1 VIGAAVDVGSNSV
14 HLLIAE
20 LLGDGLRHIRDESV
34 LLGLGD
40 SVAQHGE
47 IPPADTAQLIGALR
61 AYRDL
66 ARSLGAATITFVG
79 TQPLRE
85 ARNAGDVA
93 EQVEAATGIWVDVLS
108 ETAEARL
115 TYLGATG
122 GRAPAAPLLVVD
134 IGGGSTEVI
143 VGQPGRA
150 IGLASLR
157 TGSARLGDG
166 IVEHDPPTANELDRL
181 RMGAR
186 SLVGELTPA
195 DVSDAIFV
203 GGTATNLV
211 RLVPLTLDGLEQAHS
226 LLTSLSAAELV
237 ERYGVNSRRARQL
250 PAGLA
255 IVEGL
260 FAHYRLAEADVS
272 QASLR
277 DGAIIAAGDKLNP
290 RRR

>member
-14 HLLIAE
+14 HLLVAE
-20 LLGDGLRHIRDESV
+20 LLGDGLRYIRDESV

-47 IPPADTAQLIGALR
+47 IPPADAAQLIGALR

-66 ARSLGAATITFVG
+66 ARSLDAATVTFVG
-79 TQPLRE
+79 TQPLRH
-85 ARNAGDVA
+85 ARNAVDIG
-93 EQVEAATGIWVDVLS
+93 EQVEAATGLPLEVLS
-108 ETAEARL
+108 ETAEAEL

-122 GRAPAAPLLVVD
+122 GRAPASPLLVVD

-143 VGQPGRA
+143 VGRPGAA
-150 IGLASLR
+150 IEPASLP
-157 TGSARLGDG
+157 TGSARLGEG
-166 IVEHDPPTANELDRL
+166 IVEHDPPTASELDRL

-186 SLVGELTPA
+186 SLARDLAPA
-195 DVSDAIFV
+195 DVSGAIFV

-211 RLVPLTLDGLEQAHS
+211 RLVPLTLDGLEQAHG
-226 LLTSLSAAELV
+226 LLTSLTADELV
-237 ERYGVNSRRARQL
+237 ARYEVNSRRARQL

-255 IVEGL
+255 IVEAL
-260 FAHYRLAEADVS
+260 FARYRLVEAEVS

-277 DGAIIAAGDKLNP
+277 DGAIIAAVRG
-290 RRR
+290 

>member
-14 HLLIAE
+14 HLLVAE
-20 LLGDGLRHIRDESV
+20 LLGDGLRYLRDESV

-47 IPPADTAQLIGALR
+47 VPPADVARLIEALSG
-61 AYRDL
+61 YRDL
-66 ARSLGAATITFVG
+66 ARSLDAATVTFVA
-79 TQPLRE
+79 TQPLRQ
-85 ARNAGDVA
+85 ARNAADIVG
-93 EQVEAATGIWVDVLS
+93 QVEAAIGLPLDVLS
-108 ETAEARL
+108 ETAEAEL

-122 GRAPAAPLLVVD
+122 GREPSAPLLVVD

-143 VGQPGRA
+143 VGRPGEA
-150 IGLASLR
+150 IEPTSLP
-157 TGSARLGDG
+157 TGSARLGEG

-186 SLVGELTPA
+186 SLARELAPT
-195 DVSDAIFV
+195 DVRDAIFV

-211 RLVPLTLDGLEQAHS
+211 RLVPLTLDGLEHAHA

-237 ERYGVNSRRARQL
+237 ERYVVNSRRARQL

-255 IVEGL
+255 IVEAL
-260 FAHYRLAEADVS
+260 FAHYRLVEADVS

-277 DGAIIAAGDKLNP
+277 DGAIIAGARG
-290 RRR
+290 